1 MNASA
6 VKTRP
11 RDMRVDL
18 MLIAEMIEPGARV
31 LDIGCGDGTL
41 LHHLVRTKDVDGR
54 GMDLSQAAVKE
65 CVSHGLSAI
74 QADADRDLRDY
85 PPQAFDYVVLSRTLQ
100 STHNPRL
107 VLEELVRIGRRAIVS
122 FANFGYWRVRW
133 RLISTGRMP
142 HADTVQRPWYEN
154 PNIHPCTIRDFLT
167 LCRSMDINV
176 ERQVFVNHEGR
187 PGHFQAG
194 GALTN
199 LFAEQGVFRLAR
211 E

>member
-1 MNASA
+1 MNAPA

-85 PPQAFDYVVLSRTLQ
+85 PSQAFDYVVLSRTLQ
-100 STHNPRL
+100 ATHNPRL

-167 LCRSMDINV
+167 LCRGMDINV
-176 ERQVFVNHEGR
+176 ERQVFANREGR
-187 PGHFQAG
+187 PGHFQSG